1 MVEQQNSDRRMCT
14 RIGGCT
20 GVERECHGRLIN
32 CPLKDISMTGA
43 QICIGADD
51 DLQDEENVVLW
62 AEDWEPI
69 EARIV
74 WMTAHESGLE
84 FTYAQAA

>member
-1 MVEQQNSDRRMCT
+1 
-14 RIGGCT
+14 
-20 GVERECHGRLIN
+20 
-32 CPLKDISMTGA
+32 MTGA

-62 AEDWEPI
+62 VEDWEPI